1 MPALPGWGPSYAFRP
16 YAAMSE
22 TSSNCWKTITPAR
35 KQVRLSSLIYN
46 AFLLCRGNGVINE
59 AGCCVM
65 ITGFQKLRG
74 AWDRSTGVRSKHQ
87 LGA

>member
-1 MPALPGWGPSYAFRP
+1 MPALAGWGPSYAFRP

-35 KQVRLSSLIYN
+35 KQVRLSSLTYN
-46 AFLLCRGNGVINE
+46 AFLWCRGNGVINE

-65 ITGFQKLRG
+65 ITGFQKLQGRPT
-74 AWDRSTGVRSKHQ
+74 R
-87 LGA
+87 